1 MVKHGRIRRLT
12 LLFIMG
18 VIDDQK
24 IRTLTGDSTP
34 DTDGEIVTPLGGTPP
49 TCRLGVRPKGCIRE
63 YSPVILRIHQVT
75 DLTPET
81 YRQFRSMRRLN
92 HLLLG
97 ELAQEPR
104 GKQKRPEL
112 RLGMPGWHTND
123 QPLEFARSDFLKLL
137 THDLV
142 MPTRN
147 ETGPHPIHKGNET
160 LLRQFL
166 RLGLLILLKKP
177 IKLSL
182 LILR

>member
-1 MVKHGRIRRLT
+1 
-12 LLFIMG
+12 MG

-24 IRTLTGDSTP
+24 ISTLTGDGTA
-34 DTDGEIVTPLGGTPP
+34 DTDSEIVTPLGGTPP
-49 TCRLGVRPKGCIRE
+49 ACRLGVRPKGGIRK
-63 YSPVILRIHQVT
+63 YCPVVLRIHQVT
-75 DLTPET
+75 DLTTKPN
-81 YRQFRSMRRLN
+81 RQFRSVRGLN

-97 ELAQEPR
+97 ELAQKPCRE
-104 GKQKRPEL
+104 QERPEL

-147 ETGPHPIHKGNET
+147 ETGPHPMNERNKT
-160 LLRQFL
+160 LLRQLL

-177 IKLSL
+177 KELSL